1 MSPTFR
7 FLESEDFLIVFESKG
22 SYSLHN
28 RFEEN
33 FSTIG
38 RGVGASPDKNY
49 SFGVQR
55 YANSFSRQ
63 RGPILFD
70 IDLRVVGGVT
80 RPDLH
85 MRCKLVLRGLANK
98 GFGALISL

>member
-7 FLESEDFLIVFESKG
+7 FSESEDLLIAFQSKG
-22 SYSLHN
+22 TYSPHN
-28 RFEEN
+28 RFEDN
-33 FSTIG
+33 CRTIERG
-38 RGVGASPDKNY
+38 GGVGASPDTNY

-55 YANSFSRQ
+55 FANCFSRQ
-63 RGPILFD
+63 GGPILFD

-85 MRCKLVLRGLANK
+85 MRCKLV
-98 GFGALISL
+98 